1 MCSLWRMAQ
10 REFRLPGLKLLAPVL
25 ASVLGLCTLKLLD
38 PHLVSRPALL
48 HALRPLGPWTPVAY
62 LGLLTVRP
70 VTLLPGQILTALGGV
85 LFGGWKGALYAM
97 LGSWFAS
104 TITFF
109 LGKRFGTR
117 FIRKAVADPE
127 ALERAARDNDFL
139 FALVFT
145 LSPVVPTDPILAI
158 AASAGGRYWRTMAGT
173 LLGIVPGTLATAY
186 FGTALSAGHPWVIA
200 ITIAGWLISAVGG
213 VWVGLRVYRAF
224 RPARPTTPP
233 RESPLAAGGMGRRA
247 AHP

>member
-1 MCSLWRMAQ
+1 MSVRNP
-10 REFRLPGLKLLAPVL
+10 RLPSLKLLAPVL

-38 PHLVSRPALL
+38 PHLVSRQALL
-48 HALRPLGPWTPVAY
+48 HALRPLGPWTPLAY
-62 LGLLTVRP
+62 LGLLTIRP

-104 TITFF
+104 SLTFF
-109 LGKRFGTR
+109 LGRKFGTR
-117 FIRKAVADPE
+117 FIRKAVANPD
-127 ALERAARDNDFL
+127 ALERAAKENDFL

-158 AASAGGRYWRTMAGT
+158 AASAGGSYWRTMAGT
-173 LLGIVPGTLATAY
+173 LLGIIPGTIATAY

-200 ITIAGWLISAVGG
+200 LTVAGWLVSAVGG
-213 VWVGLRVYRAF
+213 VWVGLRVYRTF
-224 RPARPTTPP
+224 YGPRRPTPERTEALP
-233 RESPLAAGGMGRRA
+233 AGMRRA
-247 AHP
+247 SQH

>member
-1 MCSLWRMAQ
+1 M
-10 REFRLPGLKLLAPVL
+10 L
-25 ASVLGLCTLKLLD
+25 ASALGLCTLKLLD
-38 PHLVSRPALL
+38 PHLVSRAALL
-48 HALRPLGPWTPVAY
+48 HALRPLGPWTPLAY
-62 LGLLTVRP
+62 LGLLTIRP

-109 LGKRFGTR
+109 IGKKFGTR
-117 FIRKAVADPE
+117 FIRKAVANPE
-127 ALERAARDNDFL
+127 ALERAAKANDFL

-200 ITIAGWLISAVGG
+200 LTVAGWLVSAVGG
-213 VWVGLRVYRAF
+213 VWVGLRVYRTF
-224 RPARPTTPP
+224 YPARAPTPQRTEALP
-233 RESPLAAGGMGRRA
+233 AGMRRA
-247 AHP
+247 SQH